1 MSVDVKICGLST
13 PETVTAALDG
23 GADLV
28 GFVFYP
34 KSPRNVSPAKAK
46 ELALIARGRARIV
59 ALIVD
64 AEDGLVDEIARE
76 VDPDLFQAHGAETPE
91 RIGEIRARTGK
102 PVIKAIKIRTEA
114 DVAEA
119 RAYDQTA
126 ALILY
131 DAKAPETLTH
141 ALPGGN
147 GIAFDWQLLGSGQ
160 AASAFILSGGLNP
173 GNVAS
178 AIKVTGAGIVD
189 VSSGV
194 EKSPGIKDITLIREF
209 IAAAKAAR

>member
-1 MSVDVKICGLST
+1 MPVDVKICGLKT
-13 PETVTAALDG
+13 PETVMAALDA

-34 KSPRNVSPAKAK
+34 KSPRNVAPEEARS
-46 ELALIARGRARIV
+46 LAEIARGRATIV

-64 AEDGLVDEIARE
+64 AKDDLIDEIARE
-76 VDPDLFQAHGAETPE
+76 VDPDFFQAHGHESPE
-91 RIGEIRARTGK
+91 RVAEISARTGRQ
-102 PVIKAIKIRTEA
+102 VIKAIKIETEA
-114 DVAEA
+114 DLAQA
-119 RAYDQTA
+119 KPYAHAA

-131 DAKAPETLTH
+131 DAKAPDTLIG

-147 GIAFDWQLLGSGQ
+147 GIAFDWRLLGAGT
-160 AASAFILSGGLNP
+160 AASSFILSGGLDP
-173 GNVAS
+173 GNVAR
-178 AIKVTGAGIVD
+178 AIEVTGASIVD

-194 EKSPGIKDITLIREF
+194 EKSPGIKDIDLIREF

>member
-13 PETVTAALDG
+13 PDTVTAALDA

-34 KSPRNVSPAKAK
+34 KSPRNVSPEAAKS
-46 ELALIARGRARIV
+46 LAQIARGRARIV

-64 AEDGLVDEIARE
+64 AEDSLIEDIVSK
-76 VDPDLFQAHGAETPE
+76 VDPDFFQAHGNESPKRVTD
-91 RIGEIRARTGK
+91 ICSRTGRQ
-102 PVIKAIKIRTEA
+102 VIKAIKIKTEA
-114 DVAEA
+114 DIALA
-119 RAYDQTA
+119 KAYEHSA

-131 DAKAPETLTH
+131 DAKAPETLKH

-147 GIAFDWQLLGSGQ
+147 GIAFDWTLIGSGHA
-160 AASAFILSGGLNP
+160 AASFILSGGLNA
-173 GNVAS
+173 GNVAE
-178 AIKVTGAGIVD
+178 AINVTGASIVD

-194 EKSPGIKDITLIREF
+194 EKSPGIKDIDLIRDF

>member
-1 MSVDVKICGLST
+1 MPVDVKICGLKT
-13 PETVTAALDG
+13 PETVTAALDA

-34 KSPRNVSPAKAK
+34 KSPRNVAPEAARS
-46 ELALIARGRARIV
+46 LAEIARGRATIV

-64 AEDGLVDEIARE
+64 ASDDLIDEIACE
-76 VDPDLFQAHGAETPE
+76 VDPDFFQAHGHESPE
-91 RIGEIRARTGK
+91 RVAEISARTGRQ
-102 PVIKAIKIRTEA
+102 VIKAIKIETQA
-114 DVAEA
+114 DLAQA
-119 RAYDQTA
+119 KAYAHSA

-131 DAKAPETLTH
+131 DAKAPDTLTG

-147 GIAFDWQLLGSGQ
+147 GIAFDWRLLGAEGADS
-160 AASAFILSGGLNP
+160 SFILSGGLTA
-173 GNVAS
+173 GNVAE

-194 EKSPGIKDITLIREF
+194 ETSPGIKDITLIREF
-209 IAAAKAAR
+209 VAAAKGPR

>member
-1 MSVDVKICGLST
+1 MPVDVKICGLST

-34 KSPRNVSPAKAK
+34 QSPRNVSPAKAR
-46 ELALIARGRARIV
+46 ELARPARGRARLV

-64 AEDGLVDEIARE
+64 AQDSFVDEIARE
-76 VDPDLFQAHGAETPE
+76 LDPDLFQAHGSETPE
-91 RIGEIRARTGK
+91 RIAEISARTGK

-119 RAYDQTA
+119 EAYAGTA

-147 GIAFDWQLLGSGQ
+147 GIAFDWSLIGPGK
-160 AASAFILSGGLNP
+160 AARSFILSGGLHR

-178 AIKVTGAGIVD
+178 AIKVTGASIVD

-209 IAAAKAAR
+209 IAAAKGAR

>member
-1 MSVDVKICGLST
+1 MSVSVKICGLST
-13 PETVTAALDG
+13 PETVMAALEG

-46 ELALIARGRARIV
+46 DLARLARGRARIV

-64 AEDGLVDEIARE
+64 ADDEFIDEIARE
-76 VDPDLFQAHGAETPE
+76 VDPDLFQAHGSETPE
-91 RIGEIRARTGK
+91 RIATIVARTRK
-102 PVIKAIKIRTEA
+102 PVIKAIKIKTLS
-114 DVAEA
+114 DVADA
-119 RAYDQTA
+119 RAYQEAA

-131 DAKAPETLTH
+131 DARAPETLIH

-147 GIAFDWQLLGSGQ
+147 GIAFDWRLLGSGK
-160 AASAFILSGGLNP
+160 AAPSFILSGGLNAS
-173 GNVAS
+173 NVAS
-178 AIKVTGAGIVD
+178 AIKVTGAAIVD

-209 IAAAKAAR
+209 IAAAKGPR

>member
-1 MSVDVKICGLST
+1 MPADVKICGLKT
-13 PETVTAALDG
+13 PEMVTAALDA

-34 KSPRNVSPAKAK
+34 KSPRHVSPEEAKA
-46 ELALIARGRARIV
+46 LADIARGRATIV

-64 AEDGLVDEIARE
+64 ADDNLIDEIARE
-76 VDPDLFQAHGAETPE
+76 VDPDFFQAHGHESPE
-91 RIGEIRARTGK
+91 RIAEIAARTGRQ
-102 PVIKAIKIRTEA
+102 VIKAIKIKA
-114 DVAEA
+114 ADDVAQA
-119 RAYDQTA
+119 KAYAHSA

-131 DAKAPETLTH
+131 DAKAPETLKD

-147 GIAFDWQLLGSGQ
+147 GIAFDWTLV
-160 AASAFILSGGLNP
+160 AASNAPQGYILSGGLTP
-173 GNVAS
+173 ANVAK
-178 AIKVTGAGIVD
+178 AIEVTGAAIVD

-209 IAAAKAAR
+209 IAAAKADR